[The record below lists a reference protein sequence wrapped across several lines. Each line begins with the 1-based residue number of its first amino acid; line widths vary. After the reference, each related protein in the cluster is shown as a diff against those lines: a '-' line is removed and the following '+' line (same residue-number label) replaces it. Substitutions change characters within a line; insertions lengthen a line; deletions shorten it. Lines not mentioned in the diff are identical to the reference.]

1 MSLDTQ
7 RARLKWRSRRGMLE
21 LDLMLSRFVAVSLDK
36 LDAQKLSAYE
46 ILLENIDP
54 DLFNWLMGYQ
64 TPNSMELQEIVAY
77 IRDQDQ
83 IKAVP

>member
-46 ILLENIDP
+46 SLLENIDP

-64 TPNSMELQEIVAY
+64 TPNSMELKEIVAY